1 MSKRYKQILKLLAK
15 LLITAALLFWVFR
28 QINYAEF
35 SKALKTS
42 QWSFLWLV
50 WGTTVLSYW
59 LLSVK
64 MVMILRKQNCP
75 ASIGL
80 LFGASAITAL
90 YSMVL
95 PGILDAP
102 VKWYILRQRTG
113 KGSNVFSSMVYN
125 QTTILFYI
133 GATALIALI
142 VTNPGGNWHLLV
154 VYSAILAL
162 LIVICLLLFTPTI
175 GPKLTSPVRKLVRN
189 FSCSKTPISN
199 GASRLSHILRPLP
212 ASFRNRGLKILEQL
226 SLFQTA
232 PWSFH
237 LKIILMNFAGV
248 TIFGTAIYIFAAR
261 TVGIDV
267 PIGVLV
273 WQYSII
279 FLLGRIPVFIADLGV
294 REATLIGT
302 LALYGVDASSAL
314 LMSMIIFS
322 NRILMALIGAAY
334 QLFWSLRRP
343 GKKELNLQ

>member
-1 MSKRYKQILKLLAK
+1 MAKQCKQILKFLAK

-35 SKALKTS
+35 SKALKTA
-42 QWSFLWLV
+42 QWSFLWIV

-64 MVMILRKQNCP
+64 MVMILRKQDCP

-162 LIVICLLLFTPTI
+162 LIVVCLLLFTPTI
-175 GPKLTSPVRKLVRN
+175 GPKLTNS
-189 FSCSKTPISN
+189 
-199 GASRLSHILRPLP
+199 LSHILKPFP
-212 ASFRNRGLKILEQL
+212 ASFRDRGLKILEQL

-237 LKIILMNFAGV
+237 LKMILMNFAGI

-261 TVGIDV
+261 TVRINV

-314 LMSMIIFS
+314 LMSMIVFS
-322 NRILMALIGAAY
+322 NRILMALIGAVY
-334 QLFWSLRRP
+334 HLCWSLRRP

>member
-1 MSKRYKQILKLLAK
+1 MADRYKQILKFFAK
-15 LLITAALLFWVFR
+15 LLITAALLLWVFR

-35 SKALKTS
+35 SRALKTAH
-42 QWSFLWLV
+42 WGFLWIV

-64 MVMILRKQNCP
+64 MVMILKKQDCP
-75 ASIGL
+75 ASTGL

-125 QTTILFYI
+125 QTTILFYM

-142 VTNPGGNWHLLV
+142 ITNPGDNWHFPV
-154 VYSAILAL
+154 VCSAILAL
-162 LIVICLLLFTPTI
+162 LIIVCLLLFTPTI
-175 GPKLTSPVRKLVRN
+175 GPKFTNS
-189 FSCSKTPISN
+189 
-199 GASRLSHILRPLP
+199 LSHILKPLP
-212 ASFRNRGLKILEQL
+212 VSLRDRGLKILEQL

-237 LKIILMNFAGV
+237 FKMLLMNFV
-248 TIFGTAIYIFAAR
+248 SITIFGTIIYVFAAK
-261 TVGIDV
+261 TVGINV

-273 WQYSII
+273 WQYALI
-279 FLLGRIPVFIADLGV
+279 FILGRLPITIANLGL

-302 LALYGVDASSAL
+302 LALYNVDSSSAL

-334 QLFWSLRRP
+334 QICWNLRKRNDP
-343 GKKELNLQ
+343 V